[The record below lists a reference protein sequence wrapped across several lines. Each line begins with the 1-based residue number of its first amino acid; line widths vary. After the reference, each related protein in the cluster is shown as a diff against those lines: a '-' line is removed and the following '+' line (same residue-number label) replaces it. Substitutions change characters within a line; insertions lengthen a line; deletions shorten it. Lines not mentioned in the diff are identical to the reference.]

1 MMDVLE
7 KELTKGSV
15 SYKENETWRYYFF
28 DNNIPTLGWKIHIS
42 SQMKDCIEIFKII
55 STVMK
60 DEKCTYRCS
69 LRDCKAWSRF

>member
-28 DNNIPTLGWKIHIS
+28 DNNIPTQGWKIHIS